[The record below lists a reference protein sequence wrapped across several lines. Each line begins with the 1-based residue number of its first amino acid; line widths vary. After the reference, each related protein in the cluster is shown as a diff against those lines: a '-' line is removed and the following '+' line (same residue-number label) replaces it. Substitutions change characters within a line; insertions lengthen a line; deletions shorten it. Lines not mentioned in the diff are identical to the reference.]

1 MTLTAEKLDQKDLEI
16 LNALQSD
23 ARLTNQ
29 KLADKVGLSPSP
41 CWRRVKRMEEL
52 GVIDRYVTVLN
63 AEALGLQVTAFLM
76 VSLEDHHADTV
87 AHFDQLVA
95 DLPQIQECYATSGMG
110 DYLLKIVI
118 SGMREYEELL
128 IGNLLQVTGV
138 RTANTSFV
146 LKERKRTTALPL
158 KAHGQ

>member
-1 MTLTAEKLDQKDLEI
+1 MSLPLDAMDVKILE
-16 LNALQSD
+16 ALQED

-41 CWRRVKRMEEL
+41 CWRRVKRLEEQ
-52 GVIDRYVTVLN
+52 GIIDRYVTVLN
-63 AEALGLQVTAFLM
+63 AEPLGLHVIAFLM

-87 AHFDQLVA
+87 AKFDKLVTR
-95 DLPQIQECYATSGMG
+95 LPQIQECYATSGIA
-110 DYLLKIVI
+110 DYLLKIVV
-118 SGMREYEELL
+118 SSMREYEELL

-146 LKERKRTTALPL
+146 LKERKRTTAVPL
-158 KAHGQ
+158 SA

>member
-1 MTLTAEKLDQKDLEI
+1 MTVSLDKTDIRILE
-16 LNALQSD
+16 ALQQD

-29 KLADKVGLSPSP
+29 KLAAMVGLSASP
-41 CWRRVKRMEEL
+41 CWRRVKRLEEN
-52 GVIDRYVTVLN
+52 GVIDRYVTLLN
-63 AEALGLQVTAFLM
+63 SDALGLSVTAFLM

-87 AHFDQLVA
+87 AHFDQLVTN
-95 DLPQIQECYATSGMG
+95 LPQIQECYATSGMA

-118 SGMREYEELL
+118 SSMREYEELL
-128 IGNLLQVTGV
+128 IGNLLQVTGI

-158 KAHGQ
+158 TARS

>member
-1 MTLTAEKLDQKDLEI
+1 MSITLDKTDIRILE
-16 LNALQSD
+16 ALQQD

-29 KLADKVGLSPSP
+29 KLAALVGLSPSP
-41 CWRRVKRMEEL
+41 CWRRVRRLEEN
-52 GVIDRYVTVLN
+52 GVIDRYVTLLN
-63 AEALGLQVTAFLM
+63 SDALGLSVTAFLM
-76 VSLEDHHADTV
+76 VSLENHHPDTV
-87 AHFDQLVA
+87 AHFDELVA
-95 DLPQIQECYATSGMG
+95 KLPQIQECYATSGMA

-138 RTANTSFV
+138 RTANTNFV

-158 KAHGQ
+158 KVRQ